1 MNLRRRKTEAAE
13 RFAERRKR
21 EDDAP
26 RLKDRVPELAT
37 LKLDVEEAHDT
48 TGTGRAKH
56 TRHIVVDRAPAL
68 FVFPCG
74 DASCEGGGYD
84 ITDQVMRGLQN
95 HAETFEAEDKCYGS
109 VGTAQCRR
117 SLHIKGIAT
126 YRKV

>member
-37 LKLDVEEAHDT
+37 LKLDIEESHDT

-84 ITDQVMRGLQN
+84 ITDQVMRELQA
-95 HAETFEAEDKCYGS
+95 HAETFGAEDKCYGA
-109 VGTAQCRR
+109 VGTASCRR
-117 SLHIKGIAT
+117 SLQIKATAT
-126 YRKV
+126 YRKT